1 MDKSFLTVK
10 ELSLKLGVSE
20 KTVYRMVSSNTIPFA
35 IKIGGLWRFNS
46 EKIEKWIAES
56 HDTEHSQTNLN
67 IKVTEAIANGLIVYR
82 AHGENR
88 DEILDDIFAMLNSFP
103 ADEVTNIK
111 KQILCKESIISSS
124 LQGIAVMTPD
134 QTVGAL
140 AEKSQLIIAFLEE
153 ATDLRAIDGCDTE
166 IVFLL
171 LATNKSEHLILR
183 TKLLRLLMEPE
194 VVSMLKNSLTASS
207 FWQRLK

>member
-1 MDKSFLTVK
+1 
-10 ELSLKLGVSE
+10 
-20 KTVYRMVSSNTIPFA
+20 
-35 IKIGGLWRFNS
+35 
-46 EKIEKWIAES
+46 
-56 HDTEHSQTNLN
+56 
-67 IKVTEAIANGLIVYR
+67 
-82 AHGENR
+82 
-88 DEILDDIFAMLNSFP
+88 
-103 ADEVTNIK
+103 
-111 KQILCKESIISSS
+111 
-124 LQGIAVMTPD
+124 MTPD

-194 VVSMLKNSLTASS
+194 VVSMLKKQPHRKQLLAEIEMIETA
-207 FWQRLK
+207 LLL